1 MNLPNALTVGRI
13 AITPL
18 VAVLPFVNGSTVR
31 AVAFVLFIVAAVT
44 DYVDGYLA
52 RRENLITD
60 LGKWLDP
67 LADKL
72 LLLGTFVPMYY
83 LMRGAGAPMLQQ
95 ASATL
100 PPDGRFPTL
109 LASMWLSLPLWVVLV
124 VLGREAFMTG
134 FRELAKRR
142 GVVISSIGP
151 AKWKTTFQS
160 IWIGAAYCWFFTA
173 TLARERGWGGNWWS
187 AYAYFN
193 GAVVAFSMIAAVLL
207 TLWSLGLYVQRYG
220 SVIAAPAGGHAR

>member
-1 MNLPNALTVGRI
+1 ML
-13 AITPL
+13 
-18 VAVLPFVNGSTVR
+18 FV
-31 AVAFVLFIVAAVT
+31 VAAVT
-44 DYVDGYLA
+44 DYADGYLA

-72 LLLGTFVPMYY
+72 LLLGTFVPMYF
-83 LMRGAGAPMLQQ
+83 LMRGAPMLQH
-95 ASATL
+95 AGVTI
-100 PPDGRFPTL
+100 PPDGRFPAL
-109 LASMWLSLPLWVVLV
+109 LASMWVSLPLWVVLV

-142 GVVISSIGP
+142 GVVISAIGP

-160 IWIGAAYCWFFTA
+160 IWVGSAYCWFFTA
-173 TLARERGWGGNWWS
+173 TLARERRWGGDWWS
-187 AYAYFN
+187 AFAQFN
-193 GAVVAFSMIAAVLL
+193 GAVVTLSMIGAVAL

-220 SVIAAPAGGHAR
+220 GVIAAPTRSHAG

>member
-1 MNLPNALTVGRI
+1 VNLPNALTIGRI

-31 AVAFVLFIVAAVT
+31 AIAFGLFVIAAVT

-52 RRENLITD
+52 RRRNLITD

-83 LMRGAGAPMLQQ
+83 LMRGAPMLQHAGQ
-95 ASATL
+95 TL

-109 LASMWLSLPLWVVLV
+109 LASMWLSLPLWVVVV
-124 VLGREAFMTG
+124 VLGREAFMTV
-134 FRELAKRR
+134 FRALAKRK

-160 IWIGAAYCWFFTA
+160 VWIGGAYCWFFTA

-187 AYAYFN
+187 AFAYFN
-193 GAVVAFSMIAAVLL
+193 GAVVALSMFAAVAL

-220 SVIAAPAGGHAR
+220 SIIAAPTRSHAG

>member
-1 MNLPNALTVGRI
+1 VNLPNALTVGRI

-31 AVAFVLFIVAAVT
+31 AIAFGLFVIAAVT
-44 DYVDGYLA
+44 DYADGYLA

-72 LLLGTFVPMYY
+72 LLLGTFVPMYW
-83 LMRGAGAPMLQQ
+83 LMRGAPILQHAGQ
-95 ASATL
+95 TI

-109 LASMWLSLPLWVVLV
+109 LAQMWLSLPLWVVLV

-134 FRELAKRR
+134 FREIAKRR
-142 GVVISSIGP
+142 GVVIS
-151 AKWKTTFQS
+151 
-160 IWIGAAYCWFFTA
+160 AAYCWFFTA
-173 TLARERGWGGNWWS
+173 TLERERGWGGNWWS

-193 GAVVAFSMIAAVLL
+193 GAVVALSMIGAVAL

-220 SVIAAPAGGHAR
+220 SVIAAPTRSHAG

>member
-1 MNLPNALTVGRI
+1 VNLPNALTVGRI

-31 AVAFVLFIVAAVT
+31 AVAFLLFIVAAVT
-44 DYVDGYLA
+44 DYADGYLA

-72 LLLGTFVPMYY
+72 LLFGTFVPMYW
-83 LMRGAGAPMLQQ
+83 LMRGVSTLQPAGQ
-95 ASATL
+95 TV
-100 PPDGRFPTL
+100 PPDGRFPAL
-109 LASMWLSLPLWVVLV
+109 IASMWLSLPLWVVLI
-124 VLGREAFMTG
+124 VLGREAFMTA

-142 GVVISSIGP
+142 GVVISAIGP

-173 TLARERGWGGNWWS
+173 TLARERGWGGNWWT
-187 AYAYFN
+187 AYANFN
-193 GAVVAFSMIAAVLL
+193 GAVLVICMVAAVIL
-207 TLWSLGLYVQRYG
+207 TLWSLALYVQRYG
-220 SVIAAPAGGHAR
+220 SVIAAPTRSHAG

>member
-1 MNLPNALTVGRI
+1 MNLPNALTFGRI

-18 VAVLPFVNGSTVR
+18 VAVLPFVNASTIR
-31 AVAFVLFIVAAVT
+31 AIAFVLFVVAAVT

-83 LMRGAGAPMLQQ
+83 LMRGGSTLQHAGQ
-95 ASATL
+95 TI

-109 LASMWLSLPLWVVLV
+109 LASMWLSLPLWVVIV
-124 VLGREAFMTG
+124 VLGREAFMTA
-134 FRELAKRR
+134 FREVAKRR
-142 GVVISSIGP
+142 GVMIPSIGP

-160 IWIGAAYCWFFTA
+160 IWVGAAYCWFFAA
-173 TLARERGWGGNWWS
+173 TLAREQGWGGNWWT

-193 GAVVAFSMIAAVLL
+193 GAVVALSMIAAVAL
-207 TLWSLGLYVQRYG
+207 TLWSLALYVQRYG
-220 SVIAAPAGGHAR
+220 SVIAAPTRSHAG

>member
-1 MNLPNALTVGRI
+1 MNLPNALTLGRI

-31 AVAFVLFIVAAVT
+31 AIAFALFVIAAVT

-72 LLLGTFVPMYY
+72 LLVGTFVPMYW
-83 LMRGAGAPMLQQ
+83 LMRGGSMLQHAGQ
-95 ASATL
+95 SI
-100 PPDGRFPTL
+100 PPEGRFPAL
-109 LASMWLSLPLWVVLV
+109 VASMWLSLPLWVVLV

-134 FRELAKRR
+134 FREIAKRR
-142 GVVISSIGP
+142 GVVISAIGP

-160 IWIGAAYCWFFTA
+160 IWVGAAYCWFFAA
-173 TLARERGWGGNWWS
+173 TLARENGWNGNWW
-187 AYAYFN
+187 AAFAQFN
-193 GAVVAFSMIAAVLL
+193 GAVVALSMVGAVAL

-220 SVIAAPAGGHAR
+220 SVIAAPARSHAG

>member
-1 MNLPNALTVGRI
+1 MNLPNALTLGRI

-18 VAVLPFVNGSTVR
+18 VAALPFVNGSTVR
-31 AVAFVLFIVAAVT
+31 AIAFGLFVIAAVT

-83 LMRGAGAPMLQQ
+83 LMRGAPMLQHAGQ
-95 ASATL
+95 TI

-134 FRELAKRR
+134 FREFAKRK

-173 TLARERGWGGNWWS
+173 TLARERGWGGDWWS
-187 AYAYFN
+187 AFAYFN
-193 GAVVAFSMIAAVLL
+193 GAVVALSMFAAVAL

-220 SVIAAPAGGHAR
+220 SLIAAPTRSHAG

>member
-1 MNLPNALTVGRI
+1 MNLPNALTIGRI

-31 AVAFVLFIVAAVT
+31 AIAFLLFIIAAVT

-72 LLLGTFVPMYY
+72 LLVGTFVPMYW
-83 LMRGAGAPMLQQ
+83 LMRGGSLLQRADQ
-95 ASATL
+95 SI

-109 LASMWLSLPLWVVLV
+109 IASMWLSLPLWVVIV
-124 VLGREAFMTG
+124 VLGREAFMTV

-142 GVVISSIGP
+142 GVVISAIGP

-160 IWIGAAYCWFFTA
+160 LWIGSAYCWFFTA
-173 TLARERGWGGNWWS
+173 TLAREQGWGGNWWT
-187 AYAYFN
+187 AFAQFN
-193 GAVVAFSMIAAVLL
+193 GAVAALSMVGAVAL

-220 SVIAAPAGGHAR
+220 SVVAAPARSHAG

>member
-1 MNLPNALTVGRI
+1 VNLPNALTIGRI

-18 VAVLPFVNGSTVR
+18 VAVLPFVNGSTIR
-31 AVAFVLFIVAAVT
+31 AIAFGLFVIAAVT

-83 LMRGAGAPMLQQ
+83 LMRGGQLLQRAGE
-95 ASATL
+95 TI

-109 LASMWLSLPLWVVLV
+109 LASMWLSLPWWVVIV
-124 VLGREAFMTG
+124 VLGREAFMTV
-134 FRELAKRR
+134 FREIAKRK

-160 IWIGAAYCWFFTA
+160 VWIGAAYCWFFTA
-173 TLARERGWGGNWWS
+173 TLARERGWGGTWWS
-187 AYAYFN
+187 AFAQFN
-193 GAVVAFSMIAAVLL
+193 GAVVALSMFAAVAL

-220 SVIAAPAGGHAR
+220 SILAAPTHRHAG

>member
-1 MNLPNALTVGRI
+1 MNLPNALTIGRI

-31 AVAFVLFIVAAVT
+31 AIAFLLFVIAAVT
-44 DYVDGYLA
+44 DYIDGYLA
-52 RRENLITD
+52 RRENLITE

-83 LMRGAGAPMLQQ
+83 LMRGAPILQK
-95 ASATL
+95 AGETV

-109 LASMWLSLPLWVVLV
+109 LASMWLSLPLWVVVV
-124 VLGREAFMTG
+124 VLGREVFMTG
-134 FRELAKRR
+134 FREIAKRK
-142 GVVISSIGP
+142 GVMISSIGP

-160 IWIGAAYCWFFTA
+160 VWVGAAYCWFFAA
-173 TLARERGWGGNWWS
+173 TLAREHGWRGGWWS
-187 AYAYFN
+187 AFAYFN
-193 GAVVAFSMIAAVLL
+193 GAVVALSMCCAVVL

-220 SVIAAPAGGHAR
+220 SVLAAPARSHAG

>member
-1 MNLPNALTVGRI
+1 VNLPNALTIGRI

-31 AVAFVLFIVAAVT
+31 AIAFGLFVVAAVT
-44 DYVDGYLA
+44 DYIDGYLA
-52 RRENLITD
+52 RRRNLITD

-83 LMRGAGAPMLQQ
+83 LMSGAPMLQHAVQ
-95 ASATL
+95 TL

-109 LASMWLSLPLWVVLV
+109 LASMWLSLPLWVVVV
-124 VLGREAFMTG
+124 VLGREAFMTV
-134 FRELAKRR
+134 FRAIAKRK

-160 IWIGAAYCWFFTA
+160 VWIGGAYCWFFTA

-187 AYAYFN
+187 AFAYFN
-193 GAVVAFSMIAAVLL
+193 GAVVALSMFAALAL

-220 SVIAAPAGGHAR
+220 SIIAAPTRSHAG

>member
-1 MNLPNALTVGRI
+1 MNLPNALTIGRI

-31 AVAFVLFIVAAVT
+31 AIAFGLFVIAAVT

-52 RRENLITD
+52 RRKNLITD

-83 LMRGAGAPMLQQ
+83 LMRGAPTLQHAGQ
-95 ASATL
+95 TL

-109 LASMWLSLPLWVVLV
+109 IASMWLSLPLWVVVV
-124 VLGREAFMTG
+124 VLGREAFMTV
-134 FRELAKRR
+134 FREIAKRK
-142 GVVISSIGP
+142 GIVISSIGP

-160 IWIGAAYCWFFTA
+160 VWIGAAYCWFFTA

-187 AYAYFN
+187 AFAYFN
-193 GAVVAFSMIAAVLL
+193 GAVVALSMCAAVAL

-220 SVIAAPAGGHAR
+220 SIIAAPTRGHAG

>member
-1 MNLPNALTVGRI
+1 VNLPNALTVGRI

-31 AVAFVLFIVAAVT
+31 AVAFLLFIVAAVT
-44 DYVDGYLA
+44 DYADGYLA

-72 LLLGTFVPMYY
+72 LLLGTFVPMYW
-83 LMRGAGAPMLQQ
+83 LMRGVSTLQPAGQ
-95 ASATL
+95 TV
-100 PPDGRFPTL
+100 PPDGRFPAL
-109 LASMWLSLPLWVVLV
+109 IASMWLSLPLWVVLI
-124 VLGREAFMTG
+124 VLGREAFMTA

-142 GVVISSIGP
+142 GVVISAIGP

-173 TLARERGWGGNWWS
+173 TLARERGWGGNWWT
-187 AYAYFN
+187 AYANFN
-193 GAVVAFSMIAAVLL
+193 GAVMVICMIAAVIL
-207 TLWSLGLYVQRYG
+207 TLWSLALYVQRYG
-220 SVIAAPAGGHAR
+220 SVIAAPTRSHAG

>member
-31 AVAFVLFIVAAVT
+31 AIAFGLFIVAAVT
-44 DYVDGYLA
+44 DYADGYLA

-72 LLLGTFVPMYY
+72 LLLGTFVPMYW
-83 LMRGAGAPMLQQ
+83 LMRGVSTLQPAGQ
-95 ASATL
+95 TV
-100 PPDGRFPTL
+100 PPDGRFPAL
-109 LASMWLSLPLWVVLV
+109 VASMWLSLPLWVVLV

-142 GVVISSIGP
+142 GVVISAIGP

-173 TLARERGWGGNWWS
+173 TLARERGWGGNWWT
-187 AYAYFN
+187 AYANFN
-193 GAVVAFSMIAAVLL
+193 GAVMTICMVAAVFL
-207 TLWSLGLYVQRYG
+207 TLWSLALYVQRYG
-220 SVIAAPAGGHAR
+220 SVIAAPARSHAG

>member
-1 MNLPNALTVGRI
+1 VNLPNALTVGRI

-18 VAVLPFVNGSTVR
+18 VAILPFMNGSTVR
-31 AVAFVLFIVAAVT
+31 AIAFGLFVIAAVT

-72 LLLGTFVPMYY
+72 LLIGTFVPMYY
-83 LMRGAGAPMLQQ
+83 LMRGGSMLQHAGQ
-95 ASATL
+95 TL

-142 GVVISSIGP
+142 GVVISAIGP
-151 AKWKTTFQS
+151 AKWKTTLQL
-160 IWIGAAYCWFFTA
+160 IWIGAAYCWFFAA
-173 TLARERGWGGNWWS
+173 TLAREKGWQGGWWS
-187 AYAYFN
+187 AFAYFN
-193 GAVVAFSMIAAVLL
+193 GAVVALSMVGAVAL
-207 TLWSLGLYVQRYG
+207 TLWSLGLYMQRYG
-220 SVIAAPAGGHAR
+220 SVITAPSRSHAG

>member
-1 MNLPNALTVGRI
+1 VNLPNALTIGRI

-31 AVAFVLFIVAAVT
+31 AIAFGLFVVAAVT
-44 DYVDGYLA
+44 DYIDGYLA
-52 RRENLITD
+52 RRRNLITD

-83 LMRGAGAPMLQQ
+83 LMSGAPMLQHAVQ
-95 ASATL
+95 TL

-109 LASMWLSLPLWVVLV
+109 LASMWLSLPLWVVVV
-124 VLGREAFMTG
+124 VLGREAFMTV
-134 FRELAKRR
+134 FRAIAKRK

-160 IWIGAAYCWFFTA
+160 VWIGGAYCWFFTA

-187 AYAYFN
+187 AFAYFN
-193 GAVVAFSMIAAVLL
+193 GAVVALSMFAAVAL

-220 SVIAAPAGGHAR
+220 SIIAAPTRSHAG

>member
-1 MNLPNALTVGRI
+1 VNLPNALTVGRI

-31 AVAFVLFIVAAVT
+31 AIAFLLFIIAAVT

-52 RRENLITD
+52 RRDQQITD

-72 LLLGTFVPMYY
+72 LLVGTFAPMYW
-83 LMRGAGAPMLQQ
+83 LMRGAPIFQPAGHAI
-95 ASATL
+95 
-100 PPDGRFPTL
+100 PPDGRFPSL
-109 LASMWLSLPLWVVLV
+109 LASMWVSLPLWVVLV

-142 GVVISSIGP
+142 GVVISAIGP

-160 IWIGAAYCWFFTA
+160 IWIGAAYCWFFAA
-173 TLARERGWGGNWWS
+173 TLAREQGWGGNWWS
-187 AYAYFN
+187 AFAQFN
-193 GAVVAFSMIAAVLL
+193 GAVIALSMIAAVSL

-220 SVIAAPAGGHAR
+220 SVIAAPTRSHAG